1 MEDRIGKIQELL
13 KTSPDDNFLRHV
25 LALEFIKLEND
36 AQARVLFE
44 AILQHDENFVGS
56 YYHLGRLLERADEPA
71 LAVHWYK
78 KGMEAAKRA
87 GEQRAYNE
95 LKSAY
100 EELIY

>member
-1 MEDRIGKIQELL
+1 MVERIDKIQELL
-13 KTSPDDNFLRHV
+13 KTSPTDNFLRHA
-25 LALEFIKLEND
+25 LALEYIKLEND
-36 AQARVLFE
+36 GPARILFE
-44 AILQHDENFVGS
+44 AILLHDENFVGS
-56 YYHLGRLLERADEPA
+56 YYHLGRLLERIDEPA

-78 KGMEAAKRA
+78 KGMEAAKRM